1 MPNTIQLG
9 KRAVVLACAL
19 TLAACSQAPGDPTR
33 ETSDSPTVTPQQTA
47 APVAESFAKYDA
59 VRTELIAASEQKLPG
74 ITWSVDKPASLS
86 KVDDGRCILQPAS
99 MKSSADIVEPSRYFE
114 DVFATGNPVLGKHG
128 FPEFGGTDD
137 VPGGWVVARST
148 DAVGATV
155 SIESKSPA
163 YLRITVPVSS
173 ATCDSSELPTVA
185 G

>member
-1 MPNTIQLG
+1 MPNTIKLG
-9 KRAVVLACAL
+9 RWAVVLACAL
-19 TLAACSQAPGDPTR
+19 TLAACSQAPGGPTR
-33 ETSDSPTVTPQQTA
+33 ETSDSPTLTP

-59 VRTELIAASEQKLPG
+59 LRTELIAALEQELPG
-74 ITWSVDKPASLS
+74 ITWSEDKPASMS
-86 KVDDGRCILQPAS
+86 KAGDGLCILQPAS
-99 MKSSADIVEPSRYFE
+99 VKSSADIVEPSRKFE
-114 DVFATGNPVLGKHG
+114 DVFAAGNPVLGKHG

-163 YLRITVPVSS
+163 YLRITVPVTS
-173 ATCDSSELPTVA
+173 AACDSSELPTDA